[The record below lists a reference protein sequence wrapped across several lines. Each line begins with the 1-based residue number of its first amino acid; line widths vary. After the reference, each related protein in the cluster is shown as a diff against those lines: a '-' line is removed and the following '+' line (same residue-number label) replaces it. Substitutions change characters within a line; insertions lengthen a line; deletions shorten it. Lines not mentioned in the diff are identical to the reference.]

1 MRKLKI
7 KNEFTN
13 RETWIDIEKP
23 FTQKRI
29 KRIRARLCR
38 PDCTSGDDLGGRGRQ
53 EDPELYAATIEK
65 IVGVE

>member
-13 RETWIDIEKP
+13 RETWVDIERP
-23 FTQKRI
+23 FTPKRI

-38 PDCTSGDDLGGRGRQ
+38 PECISGDILGGRGRQ
-53 EDPELYAATIEK
+53 DNAELYVEVIES
-65 IVGVE
+65 IGGME